1 MIVREATLDDVPA
14 LVRLA
19 RGYFDENAQ
28 WGNLTFSAEN
38 AARSAVHRI
47 MSDDSFVLVAGD
59 CIGVAVVSVDTRM
72 TVEPVAFEEMFYI
85 HKSHRHTRA
94 AVLLARAYVK
104 KSLEMGAKR
113 IYTSSTAG
121 FGALQYAKLMQRL
134 GFKIIENGVF
144 LEYGQV

>member
-1 MIVREATLDDVPA
+1 MIVRKATLDDVPA
-14 LVRLA
+14 LVHLA
-19 RGYFDENAQ
+19 HGYFDENAQ
-28 WGNLTFSAEN
+28 WSNLTFSAEN

-47 MSDDSFVLVAGD
+47 MSDDSFILVVGD
-59 CIGVAVVSVDTRM
+59 CIGFVVVSVDTRM
-72 TVEPVAFEEMFYI
+72 TMEPIAFEEMFYI
-85 HKSHRHTRA
+85 GKPHRHTRA

-121 FGALQYAKLMQRL
+121 FGALQYVKLMQRM
-134 GFKIIENGVF
+134 GFKVIENGVF